1 MDPVTIA
8 ASIAAVKTAV
18 GAASNVKDIGS
29 SLQKLFADQEQA
41 EQNKNSNDAK
51 PKTRQQQILRRRAGE
66 DMDAYGD
73 DTSISSVAADVL
85 AEKQNELNIA
95 ALGKE
100 IDRKWGMGT
109 WERIQEERTK
119 RLKIKEERELAAKT
133 KAIEKRKHDKEL
145 LKRILVEG
153 GKAIAIIL
161 SICAVIGGLYWAAE
175 RGGSI

>member
-1 MDPVTIA
+1 MTIA

-29 SLQKLFADQEQA
+29 SLQKMFADQEQA

-51 PKTRQQQILRRRAGE
+51 PKTRNQQILRRRAGE

-85 AEKQNELNIA
+85 AEKQNELSIQ
-95 ALGKE
+95 ALGQE
-100 IDRKWGMGT
+100 INRKWGLGT
-109 WERIQEERTK
+109 WERIQEERQK
-119 RLKIKEERELAAKT
+119 RLKAKEERELAAKAR
-133 KAIEKRKHDKEL
+133 AIEKRKHDKEL

-153 GKAIAIIL
+153 AKAITVILIICL
-161 SICAVIGGLYWAAE
+161 VIGGLYWAAE